1 MNFGIDASTKLSSV
15 VFRRSGTCFRSSL
28 VSQSSSQKWT
38 VRSNTAAML
47 LSLTAF
53 FIALM
58 PVSATNHRLI
68 AQGTPSPPTFS
79 PAYGVYPNP
88 TSVTLSAPSGT
99 IFFTLDGSQPSATNG
114 TTYSGAFQILQSAQ
128 VNAIVIVSGVSSA
141 VATAWYA
148 YDTNAYSIPTA
159 NTTPAASMLL
169 WLRSDFGPILTS
181 GAISTW
187 GDISLS
193 MNNATAVSPTQ
204 PTLQT
209 NSVFELPAAT
219 FTPGS
224 NGQFLSL
231 PSTVSN
237 FTSGLTAFV
246 VARPST
252 LTSGAQLLSLGS
264 GSLSSSVGLSEN
276 SSFQPTFSVYN
287 SGGTA
292 TTLTGTSAFP
302 TNQFQLYEIIQS
314 GTTATMYVNGSQV
327 AQNTAMNTLPTS
339 SSSTSSFL
347 GKSTAGGSYF
357 TGQIAEVLLYPNA
370 LTLPQKS
377 YVESYLIQ
385 KYQLGLPMQAPTIS
399 VPAGTLTG
407 PTMVAISASAAET
420 IHITLDGTTPTASSP
435 VYTQPIN
442 IYYSQTLKAIAIN
455 CSNQST
461 VSSASYVLN
470 PVLYPAPSTGGV
482 PLQLNL
488 TLPSTAIP

>member
-1 MNFGIDASTKLSSV
+1 MVAMIMSLFAS
-15 VFRRSGTCFRSSL
+15 
-28 VSQSSSQKWT
+28 
-38 VRSNTAAML
+38 
-47 LSLTAF
+47 F
-53 FIALM
+53 FALI
-58 PVSATNHRLI
+58 PVNAVDHRLI
-68 AQGTPSPPTFS
+68 AQGSPSPPTFS
-79 PAYGVYPNP
+79 PAYGVYPNIIGF
-88 TSVTLSAPSGT
+88 TLSAPSGT
-99 IFFTLDGSQPSATNG
+99 IYYTLDGSQPSATNG
-114 TTYSGAFQILQSAQ
+114 TVYSNPVQVLQSEQ
-128 VNAIVIVSGVSSA
+128 VNAIVIVSGVSST
-141 VATAWYA
+141 VATAWYS
-148 YDTNAYSIPTA
+148 YDVNAYSIPTA
-159 NTTPAASMLL
+159 NTTPAANMLL
-169 WLRSDFGPILTS
+169 WLRSDFGPIVTS
-181 GAISTW
+181 GNISTW

-224 NGQFLSL
+224 NGQFLSV
-231 PSTVSN
+231 PSAVSN
-237 FTSGLTAFV
+237 FSSGLTAFV

-252 LTSGAQLLSLGS
+252 LASGAQLFSLGS

-314 GTTATMYVNGSQV
+314 GTTATMYVNGSQI

-339 SSSTSSFL
+339 SSTSSFI

-357 TGQIAEVLLYPNA
+357 TGQIAEVILYSTA

-385 KYQLGLPMQAPTIS
+385 KYQLGLPMQAPIIS
-399 VPAGTLTG
+399 VPGGTLTG
-407 PTMVAISASAAET
+407 PTMVALSAPAAET
-420 IHITLDGTTPTASSP
+420 IRITLDGTTPTASSP

-442 IYYSQTLKAIAIN
+442 ISYSQTLNAVAFN
-455 CSNQST
+455 GSNQST

-470 PVLYPAPSTGGV
+470 PVLYPGPSTGGV